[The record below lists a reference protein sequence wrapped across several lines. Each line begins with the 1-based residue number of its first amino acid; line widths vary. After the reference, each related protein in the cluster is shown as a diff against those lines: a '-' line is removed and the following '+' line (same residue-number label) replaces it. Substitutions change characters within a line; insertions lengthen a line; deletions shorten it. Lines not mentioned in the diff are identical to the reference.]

1 MATSPKLTGRA
12 FILLGIVLLILL
24 MVAMPLRGLVRER
37 RDVAEISQAI
47 EAQKTAIKD
56 LRNQRERLKDPA
68 YLQSLARD

>member
-68 YLQSLARD
+68 YLQTLARD